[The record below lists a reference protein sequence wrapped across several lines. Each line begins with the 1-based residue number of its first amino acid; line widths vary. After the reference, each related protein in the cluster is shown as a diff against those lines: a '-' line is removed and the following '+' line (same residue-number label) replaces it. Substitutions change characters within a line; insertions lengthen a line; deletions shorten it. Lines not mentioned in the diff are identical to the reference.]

1 VSAPDGSVPDGG
13 VGDGSDSNASNPDGS
28 DHDRSEPDDS
38 EPDDG
43 EPDDS
48 ARKDS
53 ARKDSAR
60 KDSARKD
67 SARKDSARAHARVA
81 LVALTAGTASLDVT
95 AFFRLGGVFASVMT
109 SNLVFVGVAVVK
121 TEAAF
126 GARCAVAILSYIVG
140 VGLGSVIAPPSG
152 HESRLGTRPL
162 SLLLTGELALLVAYT
177 IWWMALDASPAGW
190 TRLALLGLI
199 ALAMGSQSAAT
210 RQLGNPNAGTTYLTG
225 TLTSVVSSLAGR
237 RRPDAESVAVLIAL
251 LVGAGAGAAL
261 LDAAPITVPLL
272 ALVGVGTTV
281 ALSWHFRST
290 HPH

>member
-1 VSAPDGSVPDGG
+1 VSAPDGSVPK
-13 VGDGSDSNASNPDGS
+13 GSDPEGSDPEGSDPEGSDPEGSDPEGSELDRSDPDGN
-28 DHDRSEPDDS
+28 DPEDS
-38 EPDDG
+38 EP
-43 EPDDS
+43 EDS
-48 ARKDS
+48 ARRHS
-53 ARKDSAR
+53 PPT
-60 KDSARKD
+60 
-67 SARKDSARAHARVA
+67 DSARARAQVA

-140 VGLGSVIAPPSG
+140 VGLGSAIAPPSG
-152 HESRLGTRPL
+152 HENRLGTRPL

-177 IWWMALDASPAGW
+177 IWWMALDARPAGW
-190 TRLALLGLI
+190 TRLALLGVI
-199 ALAMGSQSAAT
+199 ALAMGSQSAAA

-225 TLTSVVSSLAGR
+225 TLTTVVSSLAGR
-237 RRPDAESVAVLIAL
+237 RRPDAESVAVIIAL

-272 ALVGVGTTV
+272 ALAGVGTTV

>member
-1 VSAPDGSVPDGG
+1 MSAPDGSDHNSSDPN
-13 VGDGSDSNASNPDGS
+13 GSDPNGS
-28 DHDRSEPDDS
+28 DPNGSDPDRSEP
-38 EPDDG
+38 
-43 EPDDS
+43 
-48 ARKDS
+48 
-53 ARKDSAR
+53 
-60 KDSARKD
+60 
-67 SARKDSARAHARVA
+67 KDSARAHAHLA

-140 VGLGSVIAPPSG
+140 VGLGSAIAPPSG
-152 HESRLGTRPL
+152 NENRLGTRPL

-177 IWWMALDASPAGW
+177 IWWMALDARPAGW
-190 TRLALLGLI
+190 TRLALLGVI
-199 ALAMGSQSAAT
+199 ALAMGSQSAAA

-237 RRPDAESVAVLIAL
+237 GRPDPQSVAVLIAL

-272 ALVGVGTTV
+272 ALAGVGTTV

>member
-1 VSAPDGSVPDGG
+1 MSAPDGSDHNSSDPN
-13 VGDGSDSNASNPDGS
+13 GSDPNGS
-28 DHDRSEPDDS
+28 GPDRSEP
-38 EPDDG
+38 
-43 EPDDS
+43 
-48 ARKDS
+48 
-53 ARKDSAR
+53 
-60 KDSARKD
+60 
-67 SARKDSARAHARVA
+67 KDSARAHAHLA

-140 VGLGSVIAPPSG
+140 VGLGSAIAPPSG
-152 HESRLGTRPL
+152 KENRLGTRPL

-177 IWWMALDASPAGW
+177 IWWMALDARPAGW
-190 TRLALLGLI
+190 TRLALLGVI
-199 ALAMGSQSAAT
+199 ALAMGSQSAAA

-272 ALVGVGTTV
+272 ALAGVGTTV
-281 ALSWHFRST
+281 ALSWHLRST
-290 HPH
+290 RPR

>member
-1 VSAPDGSVPDGG
+1 VSAPDGSVPEGG
-13 VGDGSDSNASNPDGS
+13 VGDGSDPNGS
-28 DHDRSEPDDS
+28 DPNGSGPDRSEP
-38 EPDDG
+38 
-43 EPDDS
+43 
-48 ARKDS
+48 
-53 ARKDSAR
+53 
-60 KDSARKD
+60 
-67 SARKDSARAHARVA
+67 KDSARAHAHLA

-140 VGLGSVIAPPSG
+140 VGLGSAIAPPSG
-152 HESRLGTRPL
+152 KENRLGTRPL

-177 IWWMALDASPAGW
+177 IWWMALDARPAGW
-190 TRLALLGLI
+190 TRLALLGVI
-199 ALAMGSQSAAT
+199 ALAMGSQSAAA

-237 RRPDAESVAVLIAL
+237 GRPDPQSVAVLIAL

-272 ALVGVGTTV
+272 ALAGVGTTV